1 MKKLSLKLKLEK
13 ETKNTF
19 RFEEVETDYVGYLYI
34 QKSAFDG
41 KAPETLEVDVNY
53 DETKTG
59 KCTDGGGV

>member
-1 MKKLSLKLKLEK
+1 MAKLNIKLKLEK

-41 KAPETLEVDVNY
+41 KAPQTLMVDITY
-53 DETKTG
+53 DDVKGAESNG
-59 KCTDGGGV
+59 